1 MTPGLSKG
9 LVPAELC
16 RFFINGLLATA
27 VHYGVLTLN
36 LQYLEMRSAG
46 LANLLAAVFG
56 ITSSFIGN
64 RYFVFRKH
72 EGGLLSQAKSF
83 LLLYAAI
90 ACLHGAVLFGW
101 TDVGGLDYRLGFLV
115 ATCLQVIL
123 SYWGN
128 RRLVFNK

>member
-1 MTPGLSKG
+1 MTPGLSKE
-9 LVPAELC
+9 LDPAEFS
-16 RFFINGLLATA
+16 RYFINGLLATA

-36 LQYLEMRSAG
+36 LQYLDMQSAG
-46 LANLLAAVFG
+46 LANMLAAVFG
-56 ITSSFIGN
+56 ITSSFFGN

-72 EGGLLSQAKSF
+72 QGGLLSQAGSF

-115 ATCLQVIL
+115 ATFLQVIL

-128 RRLVFNK
+128 KRLVFKQ